1 MYVEGPIIDNA
12 WLLGLRTKPQSE
24 GDLGQRM
31 LACFEDGVRVLVG
44 GDSPLVSIE
53 YLNSAFSALRSHDVV
68 LGPTEDGGYVLIG
81 MNKPE
86 PRVFNNIHWST
97 ANVLC
102 ETLNIASSLDL
113 RVKCLDL
120 VWDVD
125 TGVDYK
131 RWLELKKEH
140 S

>member
-1 MYVEGPIIDNA
+1 
-12 WLLGLRTKPQSE
+12 
-24 GDLGQRM
+24 M

-53 YLNSAFSALRSHDVV
+53 YLNSAFTALRSHDVV

-125 TGVDYK
+125 TGVDYM